1 MFGCLFVLFCFIQ
14 VYGVSLEDR
23 KGPLG
28 NKILEV
34 PEATPVPYAIFQV
47 SKDRV

>member
-1 MFGCLFVLFCFIQ
+1 MYLK
-14 VYGVSLEDR
+14 VYFFFTQAYGAGLEDR

-28 NKILEV
+28 DKELKV

-47 SKDRV
+47 SEEQL